1 MKGKK
6 ALFFESKST
15 TQFVCQYDPRFSFC
29 AYIPESFDE
38 SKRDQYALAVIV
50 HGSMRNAQQ
59 YRDAF
64 LDFAEATNTIILAP
78 LFPGGI
84 TEPWESDSYKFV
96 RVKDMEYDQVLLA
109 MVDEVSAHYGISGER
124 FLLHGFSGG
133 GQFVHRFFYLH
144 PERLLGVSIGA
155 PGNITDLD
163 QTKPWYLGVSD
174 YGEKFGTVL
183 PLEEMRRVPVLMVIG
198 SDDLE
203 TWMINDKQAPFWIDG
218 LELTGDNR
226 VDRLRTLRDS
236 FEREGISVRYE
247 ELPGVSHEGFKV
259 LPVVKDFFTH
269 VLRSKSTGSR

>member
-1 MKGKK
+1 MKGEK
-6 ALFFESKST
+6 ALYFESKTT
-15 TQFVCQYDPRFSFC
+15 TQFVCQADPRFSFC
-29 AYIPESFDE
+29 AYIPEDYDE
-38 SKRDQYALAVIV
+38 SKSDQYSLAVIV

-64 LDFAEATNTIILAP
+64 VDFAEATNTIILAP

-96 RVKDMEYDQVLLA
+96 RVKDVRYDQILLA
-109 MVDEVSAHYGISGER
+109 MVDEISERYGVSGDR

-144 PERLLGVSIGA
+144 PDRLLGVSIGA

-163 QTKPWYLGVSD
+163 TTKPWYLGVGD
-174 YGEKFGTVL
+174 YQERFGVSL
-183 PLEEMRRVPVLMVIG
+183 PLEQMRRVPVLMVVG
-198 SDDLE
+198 GDDLE

-218 LELTGDNR
+218 LEKTGNTR

-236 FEREGISVRYE
+236 FEREGIAVRYE
-247 ELPGVSHEGFKV
+247 ELPGIEHEGFKV
-259 LPVVKDFFTH
+259 LPVVKAFFTN
-269 VLRSKSTGSR
+269 VLKNK